1 MMVFILC
8 TLLVFLLSVVSAD
21 VSTREESVALFK
33 QGCGDLQKAT
43 RQVLCPLL
51 PHSAQLPDTTELT
64 TVVHRSTLFFSFAC
78 GRGHRPYGQGH
89 AVWGDIAS
97 VCNDHCFFWW
107 GWWGWCKDAKNPDG
121 HSFDKAFPQLD
132 ARPTLALGTH
142 VSSRSTWEERCIT
155 GLTGCSPSKLWRSA
169 EYELI

>member
-8 TLLVFLLSVVSAD
+8 TLLVFLLSAVSAD
-21 VSTREESVALFK
+21 VSTRGEGVALFK

-43 RQVLCPLL
+43 RQVLCPVVATLR
-51 PHSAQLPDTTELT
+51 PVARHHWTDHT
-64 TVVHRSTLFFSFAC
+64 VHRSTLFFSFAC
-78 GRGHRPYGQGH
+78 GRGHRPCGQGH

-107 GWWGWCKDAKNPDG
+107 CWWGWCKDAKNPDG

-132 ARPTLALGTH
+132 ARPTLALGTL
-142 VSSRSTWEERCIT
+142 VSSHSTWEERCIT
-155 GLTGCSPSKLWRSA
+155 GLKQDALHQSCEDQLSMN
-169 EYELI
+169 